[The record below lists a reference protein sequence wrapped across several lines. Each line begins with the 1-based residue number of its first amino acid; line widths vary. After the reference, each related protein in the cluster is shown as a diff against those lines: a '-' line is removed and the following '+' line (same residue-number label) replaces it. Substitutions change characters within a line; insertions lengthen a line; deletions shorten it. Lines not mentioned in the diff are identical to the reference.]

1 MEWLKET
8 ALKLIAIPI
17 PTRGCKFLMECS
29 QEIKTEKRNRIHL
42 WQHLSSKLKSV
53 KRQIREIK
61 VNTISRICCQWIAT

>member
-29 QEIKTEKRNRIHL
+29 QEIKTEKRNR
-42 WQHLSSKLKSV
+42 KK
-53 KRQIREIK
+53 KRGG
-61 VNTISRICCQWIAT
+61 